1 MKLLKKK
8 PRIYKTGVNFDIL
21 IKDCGS
27 VFLENNEQITF
38 LTKDKKKE
46 YDVCRTKW
54 GYYATP
60 SINGRLKKFNFK
72 TALTK
77 NSQGKFYILIVEKD
91 KVHLFKKYLEKDNIK
106 LVSWLDEDL
115 GNKFEKLKK
124 TRTTKIVN

>member
-8 PRIYKTGVNFDIL
+8 PRIYKTGINSDIL

-27 VFLENNEQITF
+27 VFLEDNEQITF
-38 LTKDKKKE
+38 LTKNKKKE

-54 GYYATP
+54 GFYATP

-72 TALTK
+72 TVLIK

-106 LVSWLDEDL
+106 IVSWLDEDL
-115 GNKFEKLKK
+115 GSKFEKLKK
-124 TRTTKIVN
+124 ENYKDS